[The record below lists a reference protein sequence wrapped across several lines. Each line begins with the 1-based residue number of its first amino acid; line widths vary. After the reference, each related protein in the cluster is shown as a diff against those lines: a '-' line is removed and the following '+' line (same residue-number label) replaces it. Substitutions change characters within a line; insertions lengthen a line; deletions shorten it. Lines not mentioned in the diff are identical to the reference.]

1 MALPKISRGLLNT
14 GVSDSS
20 DATAI
25 TIDSSERVGIGG
37 SPDTNYQFHVQS
49 AGNTYSKITTSSNTG
64 RGVFEVVNDAGGG
77 IVMLAYGANNTG
89 TFSGYDKADRTF
101 ITSSRDLIVNVVD
114 QNVPPTSHFFALRTN
129 GLDRIRVQN
138 NGNVGI
144 GETAPDRN
152 LVVKSTSTSA
162 AIKLVNSSSSA
173 LSMINFT
180 NANVDF
186 GNSHATGNLTLY
198 TNNGNANM
206 IMSDTGNLYLTG
218 GNDRRIK
225 LSDSG
230 IAGESD
236 SNNTVHIRGDNDFLK
251 LMAAG
256 NGGLIYEED
265 GTEHLSIASGGQLKF
280 NAGFGSSGKAYGVR
294 AWVNFNGTG
303 TVAIRDNGNVSSITD
318 GGTGDYSVNFTTAMP
333 DANYAILG
341 TAGHTSASNLIALTV
356 NHVSGSLPATGSVHV
371 YTAYANT
378 YAFDSLNVS
387 VAIVR

>member
-1 MALPKISRGLLNT
+1 MALTKISRAILDT
-14 GVSDSS
+14 GISDSS

-25 TIDSSERVGIGG
+25 TIDSSENVGIGTTTP
-37 SPDTNYQFHVQS
+37 SQILNVEATSTPVIEVSTLDDNNPAS
-49 AGNTYSKITTSSNTG
+49 ASAIDLVEKQPTHASNTATFG
-64 RGVFEVVNDAGGG
+64 QSGV
-77 IVMLAYGANNTG
+77 YGYRIQLNGSDNTLRIK
-89 TFSGYDKADRTF
+89 SGSQTTVTDRVTLQ
-101 ITSSRDLIVNVVD
+101 RD
-114 QNVPPTSHFFALRTN
+114 T
-129 GLDRIRVQN
+129 
-138 NGNVGI
+138 GNVGI
-144 GETAPDRN
+144 GETSPDRN

-162 AIKLVNSSSSA
+162 AIKLVNSSSTA

-303 TVAIRDNGNVSSITD
+303 TVAIRDSGNVSSITD

-341 TAGHTSASNLIALTV
+341 SAGHTSASNLIALTV

-371 YTAYANT
+371 YTAYQNT
-378 YAFDSLNVS
+378 YAFDSVNVS

>member
-1 MALPKISRGLLNT
+1 MALTKISRAILDT
-14 GVSDSS
+14 GISDSS

-25 TIDSSERVGIGG
+25 TIDSSENVGIGTTTP
-37 SPDTNYQFHVQS
+37 SQILNVEATSTPVIEVSTLDDNNPAS
-49 AGNTYSKITTSSNTG
+49 ASAIDLVEKQPTHASNTATFG
-64 RGVFEVVNDAGGG
+64 QSGV
-77 IVMLAYGANNTG
+77 YGYRIQLNGSDNTLRIK
-89 TFSGYDKADRTF
+89 SGSQTTVTDRVTLQ
-101 ITSSRDLIVNVVD
+101 RD
-114 QNVPPTSHFFALRTN
+114 T
-129 GLDRIRVQN
+129 
-138 NGNVGI
+138 GNVGI
-144 GETAPDRN
+144 GETSPDRN

-162 AIKLVNSSSSA
+162 AIKLVNSSSTE

-371 YTAYANT
+371 YTAYQNT
-378 YAFDSLNVS
+378 YAFDSVNVS

>member
-1 MALPKISRGLLNT
+1 MALTKISRAILDT
-14 GVSDSS
+14 GISDSS

-25 TIDSSERVGIGG
+25 TIDSSENVGIGTTTP
-37 SPDTNYQFHVQS
+37 SQILNVEATSTPVIEVSTLDDNNPAS
-49 AGNTYSKITTSSNTG
+49 ASAIDLVEKQPTHASNTATFG
-64 RGVFEVVNDAGGG
+64 QSGV
-77 IVMLAYGANNTG
+77 YGYRIQLNGSDNTLRIK
-89 TFSGYDKADRTF
+89 SGSQTTVTDRVTLQ
-101 ITSSRDLIVNVVD
+101 RD
-114 QNVPPTSHFFALRTN
+114 T
-129 GLDRIRVQN
+129 
-138 NGNVGI
+138 GNVGI
-144 GETAPDRN
+144 GETSPDRN

-162 AIKLVNSSSSA
+162 AIKLVNSSSTA

-371 YTAYANT
+371 YTAYQNT
-378 YAFDSLNVS
+378 YAFDSVNVS

>member
-1 MALPKISRGLLNT
+1 MALTKISRAILDT
-14 GVSDSS
+14 GISDSS

-25 TIDSSERVGIGG
+25 TIDSSENVGIGTTTP
-37 SPDTNYQFHVQS
+37 SQILNVEATSTPVIEVSTLDDNNPAS
-49 AGNTYSKITTSSNTG
+49 ASAIDLVEKQPTHASNTATFG
-64 RGVFEVVNDAGGG
+64 QSGV
-77 IVMLAYGANNTG
+77 YGYRIQLNGSDNTLRIK
-89 TFSGYDKADRTF
+89 SGSQTTVTDRVTLQ
-101 ITSSRDLIVNVVD
+101 RD
-114 QNVPPTSHFFALRTN
+114 T
-129 GLDRIRVQN
+129 
-138 NGNVGI
+138 GNVGI
-144 GETAPDRN
+144 GETSPDRN

-162 AIKLVNSSSSA
+162 AIKLVNSSSTA

-341 TAGHTSASNLIALTV
+341 SAGHTSASNLIALTV

-371 YTAYANT
+371 YTAYQNT
-378 YAFDSLNVS
+378 YAFDSVNVS